1 MKPHRDANELAARLG
16 QAANK
21 RVPLPETPLAPP
33 PAPAPTPEA
42 EKTVRSPTQK
52 EKSAK
57 TATETVA
64 ITLRPT
70 RALLNRYTRAAAER
84 TLKSGRVCS
93 AQELILEVL
102 ERGKP

>member
-21 RVPLPETPLAPP
+21 PVPLPEMPLAPL
-33 PAPAPTPEA
+33 PAPTPEA
-42 EKTVRSPTQK
+42 EKMVRSATQK

-57 TATETVA
+57 TVTETVA

-93 AQELILEVL
+93 AQELMLEVL

>member
-21 RVPLPETPLAPP
+21 PVPLPETPLAPP
-33 PAPAPTPEA
+33 SAPAPTPEA
-42 EKTVRSPTQK
+42 EKTVRSATQK

-84 TLKSGRVCS
+84 TMKSGRVCS
-93 AQELILEVL
+93 AQELMLEVL

>member
-21 RVPLPETPLAPP
+21 PVPLPETPPTPP
-33 PAPAPTPEA
+33 PAPEA
-42 EKTVRSPTQK
+42 EKTVRSATKK

-57 TATETVA
+57 TTIDTVA

-70 RALLNRYTRAAAER
+70 RVLLNRYTRAAAER
-84 TLKSGRVCS
+84 TLKSERVCS
-93 AQELILEVL
+93 AQELMLEVL

>member
-1 MKPHRDANELAARLG
+1 M
-16 QAANK
+16 
-21 RVPLPETPLAPP
+21 
-33 PAPAPTPEA
+33 
-42 EKTVRSPTQK
+42 VRSATQK

-57 TATETVA
+57 TVTETVA

-93 AQELILEVL
+93 AQELMLEVL

>member
-21 RVPLPETPLAPP
+21 PVPLPETPPAPP
-33 PAPAPTPEA
+33 PAPEA
-42 EKTVRSPTQK
+42 EKTVRSATQK

-57 TATETVA
+57 TAIDTVA
-64 ITLRPT
+64 ITLRPA
-70 RALLNRYTRAAAER
+70 RVLLNRYTRAAAER

-93 AQELILEVL
+93 AQELMLEVL

>member
-21 RVPLPETPLAPP
+21 PVPLPETPLAPP
-33 PAPAPTPEA
+33 PAPAPEA
-42 EKTVRSPTQK
+42 EKTVRSATQK
-52 EKSAK
+52 EKSPK
-57 TATETVA
+57 TATGTVA

-93 AQELILEVL
+93 AQELMLEVL